1 VAATKAHPG
10 VAGNTLPQ
18 ERLFPMFLKLKGQ
31 RCLVVG
37 AGPIAE
43 GKIDSLLGTGA
54 EIIVVAPQATA
65 RVVGLAG
72 EEAIVW
78 HRRPFDP
85 SDLDGALLVITAATG
100 DVNAE
105 VYAEAQRRGILC
117 NSVDDPEHC
126 HFYYSSV
133 VNRGPLQIAVST
145 AGESPALAQRLRM
158 ELEARYGEEYASW
171 VQHLG
176 DRRRQLFEDH
186 SLSPERRREL
196 LHQLAS
202 EDGFKE
208 FVSGNTADRREN
220 RAVGKVYLVGA
231 GPGDPELLTLKAL
244 RLLKA
249 ADVILHD
256 DLVGPEILSLLPPD
270 AEVENVGKRAG
281 GKHVPQADIN
291 ASLIAHARTGKR
303 VVRLKGGDP
312 LLFGRA
318 GEEMDALQAAGVR
331 FEVVPGV
338 TSALSAAASGRFS
351 LTDRRLSS
359 AVLIVSGHACDGNS
373 VTDWAAAV
381 ATGATIVVYMP
392 GEQQSLAG
400 LLIEAGMDP
409 QTPCAVIS
417 QASLPEEQSE
427 YGTVEW
433 LAGIPAAPKPRLLVI
448 GPAVSK
454 AARGWPGAV
463 EQQDVNTTLQ
473 LAGKV

>member
-1 VAATKAHPG
+1 
-10 VAGNTLPQ
+10 
-18 ERLFPMFLKLKGQ
+18 
-31 RCLVVG
+31 
-37 AGPIAE
+37 
-43 GKIDSLLGTGA
+43 
-54 EIIVVAPQATA
+54 
-65 RVVGLAG
+65 
-72 EEAIVW
+72 
-78 HRRPFDP
+78 
-85 SDLDGALLVITAATG
+85 
-100 DVNAE
+100 
-105 VYAEAQRRGILC
+105 
-117 NSVDDPEHC
+117 
-126 HFYYSSV
+126 
-133 VNRGPLQIAVST
+133 
-145 AGESPALAQRLRM
+145 
-158 ELEARYGEEYASW
+158 
-171 VQHLG
+171 
-176 DRRRQLFEDH
+176 
-186 SLSPERRREL
+186 
-196 LHQLAS
+196 
-202 EDGFKE
+202 
-208 FVSGNTADRREN
+208 
-220 RAVGKVYLVGA
+220 
-231 GPGDPELLTLKAL
+231 
-244 RLLKA
+244 
-249 ADVILHD
+249 
-256 DLVGPEILSLLPPD
+256 
-270 AEVENVGKRAG
+270 
-281 GKHVPQADIN
+281 
-291 ASLIAHARTGKR
+291 
-303 VVRLKGGDP
+303 LKGGDP